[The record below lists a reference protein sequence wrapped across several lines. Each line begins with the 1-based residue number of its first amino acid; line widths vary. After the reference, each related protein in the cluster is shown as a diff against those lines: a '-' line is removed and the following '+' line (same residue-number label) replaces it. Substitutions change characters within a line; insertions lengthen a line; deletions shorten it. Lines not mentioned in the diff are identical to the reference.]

1 MSPRPYRLGQRQ
13 ASVEA
18 TRARILAAA
27 RNLLAGD
34 ADISAFTVDM
44 VAHHAGVARMTV
56 YYQFDSK
63 RGLLEALSDMLATR
77 GLVGPLRDAFTRPD
91 PVEQLDGV
99 VNAFCGFWAS
109 DRVVIRRLHSLAALD
124 REIGQS
130 IHARDR
136 RRRDLLRT
144 ICDRLA
150 AAGRA
155 PAPGDAELDI
165 LHTLTSFEVYDML
178 AGMSRSEA
186 ETAQIVARLV
196 RHELCVAAAS
206 AAPPATRPRRRS
218 SRRSGRTRCR

>member
-13 ASVEA
+13 AAVDA

-27 RNLLAGD
+27 RSLLAGD
-34 ADISAFTVDM
+34 ADINAFTVDV

-56 YYQFDSK
+56 YYQFESK
-63 RGLLEALSDMLATR
+63 RGLLEALSDMLATN

-91 PVEQLDGV
+91 PVEQLDGL

-109 DRVVIRRLHSLAALD
+109 DRVVIRRLRSLAALD
-124 REIGQS
+124 HEIGQS
-130 IHARDR
+130 VQARDR
-136 RRRDLLRT
+136 RRRDILRT

-155 PAPGDAELDI
+155 PSAGEAEIDL

-178 AGMSRSEA
+178 AGASRGET
-186 ETAQIVARLV
+186 ETAHLVARLV
-196 RHELCVAAAS
+196 RREAGVTAAA
-206 AAPPATRPRRRS
+206 AAPRPRREG
-218 SRRSGRTRCR
+218 SRRPKRKARG